1 MLINEDFFNDIDIKE
16 DDIQD
21 IDNTVGITFHN
32 GDEFIEYCHSL
43 YDYSLEIRFEDKD
56 REYVK
61 PETMKKI

>member
-16 DDIQD
+16 DDIR
-21 IDNTVGITFHN
+21 DNDDTVEVTFSN
-32 GDEFIEYCHSL
+32 GDEFFEYCRSL

>member
-16 DDIQD
+16 DDMWD
-21 IDNTVGITFHN
+21 IDNTVDITFRN
-32 GDEFIEYCHSL
+32 GDEFIEYCRSL